1 MATGAKSISTS
12 QAVPRAG
19 LTPPDWKPEP
29 NTADCAYRPPTP
41 PPSVRALEPPP
52 APVGRKPLEW
62 TPIQTQVG
70 PRDERSCGIVIEGP
84 YAVRGDQFH
93 VRDHEGRSWTV
104 ALKPGDNPEI
114 LARKLLREKFGKHH
128 AFSQPIHYPPRSYH

>member
-1 MATGAKSISTS
+1 
-12 QAVPRAG
+12 
-19 LTPPDWKPEP
+19 
-29 NTADCAYRPPTP
+29 
-41 PPSVRALEPPP
+41 
-52 APVGRKPLEW
+52 VGRKPLEW

-70 PRDERSCGIVIEGP
+70 PPDERSCGIVIEGP